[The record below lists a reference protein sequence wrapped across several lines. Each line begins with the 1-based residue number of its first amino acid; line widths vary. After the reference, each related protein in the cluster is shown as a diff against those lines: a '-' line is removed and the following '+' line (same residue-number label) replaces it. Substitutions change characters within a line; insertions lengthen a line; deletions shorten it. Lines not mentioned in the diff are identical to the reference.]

1 MNKMRQMFEQLH
13 EKIDAL
19 SLRERAI
26 LFVAIS
32 FVIYSVVD
40 YFLLMPLELKQQR
53 VLKQIQATQTENSLI
68 KTQALSVINRYKADP
83 NLAERQQ
90 LERLNQE
97 LDSTNRKI
105 EAAVGGLITPE
116 RMAIALESMLQ
127 RQKGLKFISLINLPA
142 KPLMDNPQETTEQ
155 AAATELESI
164 PRGGIY
170 QHSFKLQFEG
180 SYLDTLAYLR
190 ELEGLE
196 WSFRWDEIDLTMV
209 EYPTVHVTVMIHT
222 ISLDK
227 GVIGA

>member
-1 MNKMRQMFEQLH
+1 MNKVRQMIEQLH

-26 LFVAIS
+26 LFIAIS
-32 FVIYSVVD
+32 FVIYSAVD
-40 YFLLMPLELKQQR
+40 YLLLVPLELKQQR
-53 VLKQIQATQTENSLI
+53 ALKQIQATQAENSLI

-97 LDSTNRKI
+97 LAVTNRKI

-142 KPLMDNPQETTEQ
+142 RPLMGTAEQ
-155 AAATELESI
+155 AAATDLESI
-164 PRGGIY
+164 PTEGIY

-180 SYLDTLAYLR
+180 SYLNTLAYLR

-196 WSFRWDEIDLTMV
+196 WRFRWDEIDLKMV